1 GFGVKMRWYS
11 PNGRFFYNYGGGLPA
26 AGPWYLYWPYEAHFA
41 NPAPYGFPYW
51 PTPQTLPQANMAPGG
66 APGMAPYGAPYPQPT
81 PPPPVFSPRPGRAR
95 SYVTTSFPPFGS
107 SKNTTPCERSPCH
120 TRTGVPKRCSSF
132 RPPPFSTRIPCAN
145 ASPPWA
151 TAGWSAPDGVTMA

>member
-1 GFGVKMRWYS
+1 MKKLLLACAAGLALTLVPSQVHALGLVDVTGFGVKMRWYS

-66 APGMAPYGAPYPQPT
+66 PPGTMPYGAPYPQPN
-81 PPPPVFSPRPGRAR
+81 PPPPAQVPGA
-95 SYVTTSFPPFGS
+95 PI
-107 SKNTTPCERSPCH
+107 
-120 TRTGVPKRCSSF
+120 
-132 RPPPFSTRIPCAN
+132 PPPPSGFQPTGYYPLN
-145 ASPPWA
+145 YVQP
-151 TAGWSAPDGVTMA
+151 AGYSQSAVPSYWYGR